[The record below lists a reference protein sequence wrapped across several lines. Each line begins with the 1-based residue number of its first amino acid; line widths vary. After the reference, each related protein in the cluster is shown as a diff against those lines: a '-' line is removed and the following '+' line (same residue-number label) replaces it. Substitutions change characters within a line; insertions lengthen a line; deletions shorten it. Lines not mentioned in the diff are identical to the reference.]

1 MYCPSCG
8 AEQPPGPVCIA
19 CGQPFRR
26 EAVGSRHVRR
36 HRYVRRGIGARV
48 AGCVTTLIAAL
59 VLVLAAAA
67 FLTREPARAP
77 GSLGGSDLT
86 ATATPVAQASFEA
99 TVGGQTI
106 VVSEAEL
113 NRWLGEHEAEL
124 RPASDPRA
132 EISPEGIGVHV
143 RVYGFG
149 ATYRARPTVEN
160 GRFVLRDARVE
171 GPLGIGFSAEQV
183 TARLQ
188 AALDERLAQAGL
200 RPVAVELEPGALRVT
215 FEPVRE

>member
-1 MYCPSCG
+1 M
-8 AEQPPGPVCIA
+8 
-19 CGQPFRR
+19 
-26 EAVGSRHVRR
+26 
-36 HRYVRRGIGARV
+36 RRGIGARV
-48 AGCVTTLIAAL
+48 AGCVTTVIAAL
-59 VLVLAAAA
+59 VVVLAAVA

-86 ATATPVAQASFEA
+86 SPTTPVAQASFA
-99 TVGGQTI
+99 VTGGGQTV

-132 EISPEGIGVHV
+132 EITPEGIAVHV

-149 ATYRARPTVEN
+149 ATYRARPAVEE

-171 GPLGIGFSAEQV
+171 GPLGI
-183 TARLQ
+183 
-188 AALDERLAQAGL
+188 
-200 RPVAVELEPGALRVT
+200 
-215 FEPVRE
+215 